1 MKGQFDI
8 DRGSGSATHE
18 SHEAIPAIEPNQ
30 PRNRWEFV
38 NDVQRLL
45 GDNAEPDPLFFVE
58 SWTQGTPA
66 AVENWQ
72 KRRQGQS
79 SSERQ
84 LRVLHEFDSLG
95 IQSAVQQNELGANFE
110 HYGAGWSQ
118 QSFEKSPLPSQFPAS
133 QEWTPF
139 AAEGDVSQGAVRPM
153 SQLRA
158 CQLLGVTATS
168 SRSQI
173 KAAYRRM
180 VNQSHPDR
188 LERRTEGIRRLAN
201 DRMAEINEAYR
212 VLSNGL
218 L

>member
-1 MKGQFDI
+1 MKGQFDV
-8 DRGSGSATHE
+8 DRGSGSTTHE
-18 SHEAIPAIEPNQ
+18 SHEVIPAIEPNR
-30 PRNRWEFV
+30 PGNAWEFV
-38 NDVQRLL
+38 NDVQGLL
-45 GDNAEPDPLFFVE
+45 GDNADPDPLFFVE

-72 KRRQGQS
+72 KRRQEQNIP
-79 SSERQ
+79 ERQ
-84 LRVLHEFDSLG
+84 LRVLHEFDSLAVH
-95 IQSAVQQNELGANFE
+95 STVQQSESGVGTE
-110 HYGAGWSQ
+110 TYGAGWSQ
-118 QSFEKSPLPSQFPAS
+118 RSSKKSPLPSQFPTS
-133 QEWTPF
+133 PEWAPF
-139 AAEGDVSQGAVRPM
+139 AAEGDGDQPVVRPM

-168 SRSQI
+168 SRAQI

-188 LERRTEGIRRLAN
+188 LERKTEGVRRQAN

-212 VLSNGL
+212 VLCNGL